1 MRIEPIAPSNLSADQ
16 RPLYET
22 IRASIASMSGFDAFT
37 TAREDGALLGPFN
50 PWLHEP
56 TIGKAVW
63 DLTEA
68 ISSDSKLP
76 PRCRQIAILVTG
88 ARFSAAYEL
97 YAHTAVALKI
107 GMAKDFVAA
116 LVAGEK
122 PVGIAGDE
130 ALVYDISALLASG
143 RVLPNSISS
152 SRPLRLAR
160 AVLPSSC
167 TSSACTA
174 SSRRRSTASIFPFP
188 VRAERTSDPSDEDH
202 RRRRAQSEVRS
213 ARRGTL
219 GHAAADVGLEV
230 RRRQRFLRAL
240 RIEGEARQLL
250 YDRGAG
256 ERERVTRAFR
266 EACRIARACE
276 ADAGRRA
283 DHRGSRSAGDRWVR
297 AAVSP

>member
-22 IRASIASMSGFDAFT
+22 MRASIASMSGFDAFT

-56 TIGKAVW
+56 TICKAVW

-143 RVLPNSISS
+143 RVLPQ
-152 SRPLRLAR
+152 LDFEL
-160 AVLPSSC
+160 
-167 TSSACTA
+167 
-174 SSRRRSTASIFPFP
+174 
-188 VRAERTSDPSDEDH
+188 
-202 RRRRAQSEVRS
+202 
-213 ARRGTL
+213 
-219 GHAAADVGLEV
+219 AAAAFGARGVAELVYLVGLYCFV
-230 RRRQRFLRAL
+230 STTLNGFD
-240 RIEGEARQLL
+240 IPVPG
-250 YDRGAG
+250 
-256 ERERVTRAFR
+256 TR
-266 EACRIARACE
+266 
-276 ADAGRRA
+276 
-283 DHRGSRSAGDRWVR
+283 
-297 AAVSP
+297 